1 MSKNLEMTVTDVV
14 KFGRSATLFPKNA
27 LSSKYENSEVWIKG
41 NVVMHKQWLYINGK
55 KTPVYHN
62 VPQSNLDEIY
72 SRIKVLYDRSGIRIA
87 TRLNTNCRLL
97 TTGKG
102 ESKNVRK
109 LTLTQVYNQS
119 KAIGLIE
126 K

>member
-1 MSKNLEMTVTDVV
+1 MSKNLEMTVEDVV
-14 KFGRSATLFPKNA
+14 RFGRSATLFPKNGV
-27 LSSKYENSEVWIKG
+27 SHKYENSEVWIKG
-41 NVVMHKQWLYINGK
+41 NVVMHKQWLFINGK

-62 VPQSNLDEIY
+62 VPRSSLDEIY

-102 ESKNVRK
+102 DSKKVRK

-119 KAIGLIE
+119 KAIGLI
-126 K
+126 KK